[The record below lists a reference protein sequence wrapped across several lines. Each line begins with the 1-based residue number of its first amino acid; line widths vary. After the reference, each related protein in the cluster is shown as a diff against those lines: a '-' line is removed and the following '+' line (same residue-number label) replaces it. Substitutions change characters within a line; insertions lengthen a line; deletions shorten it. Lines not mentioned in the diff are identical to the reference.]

1 MEKGKK
7 LNFILIAFVLLA
19 FLTSCH
25 KNEYK
30 YSDIA
35 YFAEPVIQDFCAGF
49 TKNDNNEFANYFV
62 LYLSKSIPVENLEK
76 LFEKIGNTIGSYVP
90 DTVSYK
96 SISKNKKV
104 ITVVYT
110 AKFTDEAELVNI
122 TLNFE
127 KINNDFKVIGFNVDS
142 PKLRANQ

>member
-49 TKNDNNEFANYFV
+49 TKNDYNEFANYFV

>member
-7 LNFILIAFVLLA
+7 LNFILIAFVLLV

-49 TKNDNNEFANYFV
+49 TKNDYNEFANYFV
-62 LYLSKSIPVENLEK
+62 LYLSKPIPVENLEK

-104 ITVVYT
+104 ITVIYT
-110 AKFTDEAELVNI
+110 AKFTDETELVNI

-142 PKLRANQ
+142 PKLRVNQ